1 MDPAV
6 IITTAVCGTLLV
18 LIPGLL
24 LLKCRDRLSRLHK
37 VLLSIFLALGTV
49 YMFLIFWLSMT

>member
-6 IITTAVCGTLLV
+6 IITTAVCGILLV

-37 VLLSIFLALGTV
+37 GLLSVFLALGTV